1 MSNADIYACRR
12 PATCYLFLVMKA
24 RTVRDVAALARS
36 RRQKLGLSQA
46 DLAEAVGVGREW
58 IIEFEKGKSTVEWG
72 LVVRTLRELKLEFHL
87 VEAEEFSPERMSE
100 DLGSILNRH
109 RQKP

>member
-1 MSNADIYACRR
+1 
-12 PATCYLFLVMKA
+12 MKA
-24 RTVRDVAALARS
+24 KTIRDVAALARS

-46 DLAEAVGVGREW
+46 SLAEAVGVGREW

-72 LVVRTLRELKLEFHL
+72 LVVRTLRELKFELHL
-87 VEAEEFSPERMSE
+87 AEAAESSPERKSE
-100 DLGSILNRH
+100 DLGAILNRH